1 MLQGPV
7 CMCSQMPVHVIAS
20 APVLAALDRALGVLM
35 LPHVLPWSLSAG
47 TLMIIH
53 YSLRLTKVIK
63 TLT

>member
-1 MLQGPV
+1 MSPE
-7 CMCSQMPVHVIAS
+7 MPDHVVTPG
-20 APVLAALDRALGVLM
+20 PVLAALDRALGVL
-35 LPHVLPWSLSAG
+35 VLTHLLSWSLSAG